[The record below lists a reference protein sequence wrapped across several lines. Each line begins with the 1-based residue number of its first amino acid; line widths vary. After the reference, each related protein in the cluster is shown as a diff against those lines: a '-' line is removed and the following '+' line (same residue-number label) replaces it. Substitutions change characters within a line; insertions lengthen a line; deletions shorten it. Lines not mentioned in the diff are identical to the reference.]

1 MRNGEKLFEEKVFKR
16 KMWITPHIVFK
27 QGFELEAVHFFLVKT
42 SLEKMSSGT
51 ELQPLKLAIDF
62 QKICLAC
69 QLAYSFKTNILYLN
83 KHV

>member
-1 MRNGEKLFEEKVFKR
+1 MEKNFLKKR
-16 KMWITPHIVFK
+16 FLKGKCGLPPIIVFK
-27 QGFELEAVHFFLVKT
+27 QGFELEAVHFFLEKT

-62 QKICLAC
+62 QKVCLAC